1 MASGARCYGPT
12 GLSRGISA
20 AASGEL
26 LYPGQPHP
34 PLTRPSSVCLD
45 SSPVLHKLQGGSAGN
60 GNGGGGGGDEDD
72 HRSFARLTWSDVW
85 VSLTNAKGEQ
95 QVVLHGVSGYA
106 EPGGLLAIMGPSG
119 SGKSTLLDSLAGRL
133 SPLATL
139 KGDVLVNGKKKH
151 LSYGM
156 AVSRSSSSLILSYST
171 YRTPLQTSRNS
182 FNRLNLW
189 IIDRYPQEVEKMH
202 AGRLASS

>member
-1 MASGARCYGPT
+1 MASGARYYGPT
-12 GLSRGISA
+12 GLSRGIS

-45 SSPVLHKLQGGSAGN
+45 SSPVLHKLQGGSAAN
-60 GNGGGGGGDEDD
+60 GNGGGGGDED
-72 HRSFARLTWSDVW
+72 HLSFARLTWSDVW
-85 VSLTNAKGEQ
+85 VSLTNAKGEH

-156 AVSRSSSSLILSYST
+156 AVSRSSS
-171 YRTPLQTSRNS
+171 
-182 FNRLNLW
+182 
-189 IIDRYPQEVEKMH
+189 
-202 AGRLASS
+202 

>member
-1 MASGARCYGPT
+1 MATSGARYYGPT
-12 GLSRGISA
+12 SLSRGISA
-20 AASGEL
+20 ASADL
-26 LYPGQPHP
+26 LYPGQPCP
-34 PLTRPSSVCLD
+34 PLTRPCSVGLD
-45 SSPVLHKLQGGSAGN
+45 SSPVLQGGSPAN
-60 GNGGGGGGDEDD
+60 VDGGGGEED
-72 HRSFARLTWSDVW
+72 RLSFARLTWSDVW
-85 VSLTNAKGEQ
+85 VSLTNAKSEQ

-156 AVSRSSSSLILSYST
+156 AVSTSPSQLILPPEYT
-171 YRTPLQTSRNS
+171 FMQFLQQIKPCG
-182 FNRLNLW
+182 L
-189 IIDRYPQEVEKMH
+189 
-202 AGRLASS
+202 